1 MKFNQDLCL
10 RTCDMNSTP
19 GSVVP
24 LTMFKMYSMIMP
36 YRQFAINPFSFW
48 KHLPRLILASFS
60 PALSLWWWPAPLQ
73 ILIVAAS
80 QPHLV
85 LARQDRIC
93 GNRGPAGGPPTPQ
106 RGLQLLPHCW
116 GQGGGGGEDFEKIL
130 ELELWPVIQCDW
142 SIHWNKGHWKLHFE
156 IVFKFMWP
164 KGLECV

>member
-10 RTCDMNSTP
+10 RTCGMKSTP

-106 RGLQLLPHCW
+106 RGLQLLPHCIV
-116 GQGGGGGEDFEKIL
+116 GARVVVVGKIL
-130 ELELWPVIQCDW
+130 RRHSRFWSWSCNQFSSVIDQY
-142 SIHWNKGHWKLHFE
+142 IE
-156 IVFKFMWP
+156 IKDTENCLL
-164 KGLECV
+164 K